1 MRTLTK
7 FNIYVAQKAGTR
19 LNAPTDDSERLST
32 MLKRYIK
39 KYQAVWA
46 WWETKRN
53 AATFDR
59 AGQPRA
65 KFQNYFDRLQVVDAL
80 LPENERSGQR
90 GEDNLLSPAH
100 VFVGAVALDLLDAGI
115 NIGAVGFFVTHARD
129 MLMKTYEQIMQNPPV
144 RVGKGG
150 WKYDENGKDARVYLT
165 LRYSD
170 IHELWPHPPKS
181 GPCKGWKGAGPH
193 PLIVNSK
200 IIRGMTALT
209 EELDELGVDG
219 NHTQKM
225 VFELANVARIV
236 TEKLKEAPIRKRG
249 RQ

>member
-1 MRTLTK
+1 MDTSEK
-7 FNIYVAQKAGTR
+7 FNISVELKSEML
-19 LNAPTDDSERLST
+19 LNAPTDDSERLPT

-129 MLMKTYEQIMQNPPV
+129 MLMKTYEQIMQNPPTC
-144 RVGKGG
+144 
-150 WKYDENGKDARVYLT
+150 W
-165 LRYSD
+165 
-170 IHELWPHPPKS
+170 
-181 GPCKGWKGAGPH
+181 
-193 PLIVNSK
+193 
-200 IIRGMTALT
+200 
-209 EELDELGVDG
+209 
-219 NHTQKM
+219 
-225 VFELANVARIV
+225 
-236 TEKLKEAPIRKRG
+236 
-249 RQ
+249 